1 MPNTL
6 LSVTRYR
13 ESQKSQRI
21 HEQFL
26 KGIWKVAFFRGS
38 PGYDYTL
45 VEGHLLQMC
54 SNGHL
59 AVVSGGKRYEGC
71 WGLNKRERTLAI
83 RLPGN
88 WFTFILSNEW
98 KIVKNSRKLIK
109 LMKECNDG
117 VQELHLEQV

>member
-6 LSVTRYR
+6 LSVARYR

-26 KGIWKVAFFRGS
+26 KGIWKVAFFRSS
-38 PGYDYTL
+38 PGYDHTL
-45 VEGHLLQMC
+45 VEGQLLQL
-54 SNGHL
+54 SPNGQL
-59 AVVSGGKRYEGC
+59 AVISGGKKYEGC
-71 WGLNKRERTLAI
+71 WNLNKKERILNI

-98 KIVKNSRKLIK
+98 KIVKSSRKLIK

-117 VQELHLEQV
+117 AEELHLEQV